1 MLDAKFVR
9 ENLDAVIENC
19 RLRGIDPEKTGLLE
33 FETVSAQRAKLLQS
47 VEGQRA
53 ARNELAKQ
61 AATDESARAESKR
74 LKVEL
79 AEAESDLAEA
89 EARYQEIL
97 SWIPNMAAEDVPVG
111 QSEAD
116 NVEVAAWSP
125 ERGEITQQQIEQ
137 AGGAAELMPASS
149 GQKDHLEIG
158 RALGIIDN
166 EQSAVVS
173 GARFT
178 YLRGAAVL
186 IQNAVHQLLAEKL
199 LADGFVPVVPPLLV
213 REGALFGSS
222 HFPGDRDQVYAIAGE
237 NVEEQNQLYLVGSA
251 EPSLFAYY
259 QDKTLT
265 EEDLPIRMYALTTC
279 FRSEAGSWGKDVR
292 GIKRVHQFDK
302 LEMVTI
308 TTPDQARETLEYLR
322 GINEWLLQTLQI
334 PYRIL
339 DMCTA
344 DLGYFAAAKK
354 YDVEAWLPSS
364 GEFIELMSDSHTT
377 DYQARRLNMR
387 LKMNDGAMLH
397 PHTLNDTGAAMGR
410 LLIAI
415 IEHWQ
420 QPDGSLKIP
429 DALRPF
435 TFGQTEV
442 RS

>member
-1 MLDAKFVR
+1 MLDPKFVR
-9 ENLDAVIENC
+9 ENLDLIIENC
-19 RLRGIDPEKTGLLE
+19 QRRGIDVDQTGLANFAE
-33 FETVSAQRAKLLQS
+33 VAQKRAELLTT

-53 ARNELAKQ
+53 KRNELAKQ
-61 AATDESARAESKR
+61 AATDESVRTEARSMKEALEK
-74 LKVEL
+74 LEKEL
-79 AEAESDLAEA
+79 AEVES
-89 EARYQEIL
+89 RYQEIL
-97 SWIPNMAAEDVPVG
+97 SWIPNLAADDTPIG

-125 ERGEITQQQIEQ
+125 DRGEITQQQIEQ
-137 AGGAAELMPASS
+137 AGGAAELMPGAA

-186 IQNAVHQLLAEKL
+186 LQNAIHQLLAEKL
-199 LADGFVPVVPPLLV
+199 LADGFTPVIPPLLV
-213 REGALFGSS
+213 REAALYGSS
-222 HFPGDRDQVYAIAGE
+222 HFPGDRDQVYAIAGD
-237 NVEEQNQLYLVGSA
+237 NVEEQNQLYLIGSA

-265 EEDLPIRMYALTTC
+265 EADLPLKMYALTTC

-302 LEMVTI
+302 LEMTAI
-308 TTPDQARETLEYLR
+308 TAPDKARETFEYFR
-322 GINEWLLQTLQI
+322 SINEWLLQTLQI

-354 YDVEAWLPSS
+354 YDVEAWMPSQ
-364 GEFIELMSDSHTT
+364 GNFMELMSDSHTT
-377 DYQARRLNMR
+377 DYQARRLNLR
-387 LKMNDGAMLH
+387 LRLNDGTLVY
-397 PHTLNDTGAAMGR
+397 PHTVNDTGAAMGR

-420 QPDGSLKIP
+420 QPDGSLLVP

-435 TFGQTEV
+435 TFGLTEV
-442 RS
+442 RA